1 MGQTI
6 DSKVKHLTFVLSNSA
21 SMLLRL
27 NSKIMSY
34 KITILAPAQDRY
46 IDLQPNESGKTF
58 NSWTVDPIDTGSLDM
73 DVFDS
78 VFGKTAPEDE
88 SMRHTVITN
97 ENDLA
102 AVVAITKAYHDCP
115 VSVEIFA
122 A

>member
-46 IDLQPNESGKTF
+46 IDLQPNESGKKF
-58 NSWTVDPIDTGSLDM
+58 NYWTIEPIDTGLDM
-73 DVFDS
+73 DVFDN
-78 VFGKTAPEDE
+78 VFGKTEPENE
-88 SMRHTVITN
+88 PMRHTIVTN

-102 AVVAITKAYHDCP
+102 TVVAIAKAYHDCP
-115 VSVEIFA
+115 VSVENLA